1 MSRITKSPEWEY
13 KHKKEMLKYV
23 PESKITIGT
32 PKSLENGTTEKE

>member
-1 MSRITKSPEWEY
+1 MSFVMSRITKSTEWEY

-32 PKSLENGTTEKE
+32 PKKQFFV